1 MGRRKPKGGVGGG
14 DGRHGPTSAESA
26 LEAAEEAIER
36 GEKQLRL
43 REPKKSRA
51 RFVEALDT
59 VRTAG
64 LAGDRRGS
72 LLLSQLQQVA
82 ERLPHPLVVR

>member
-1 MGRRKPKGGVGGG
+1 MGRRKPKGGGGGG

-26 LEAAEEAIER
+26 LEAAEEAIES

-59 VRTAG
+59 VRTAS
-64 LAGDRRGS
+64 LAESGTRQ
-72 LLLSQLQQVA
+72 QLHQCTKCC
-82 ERLPHPLVVR
+82 LVVRA